1 MSEHVENAVLSAL
14 SADAAEFKNNIF
26 AALNQKITDALA
38 AKKVEVAQS
47 FFGQKQENNSEDE
60 EETDEKF

>member
-26 AALNQKITDALA
+26 AALDQKITDALA